1 MPELHYIGISAAFD
15 PYAEVQEPERYT
27 ESGYRCIMDAKA
39 VARYAEQM
47 KNAEYAEAFAK
58 DARQGAD
65 EHPVLHNAAS
75 VVSNALNLPAALDYG
90 KQWARNTFTDDY
102 APIDVNT
109 PEQLMGLY
117 RDTVRDETGKNIE
130 ESLGGGFGGKAASFV
145 YQTGMSWAD
154 SLANM
159 AMSGG
164 NAALSGVLMGS
175 GAMASTVRSAKEKG
189 ASDSQ
194 AMGAGIAAGFFEG
207 RYFGAGPQHHGGIFQ
222 GRCGP
227 CNLRAR
233 L

>member
-1 MPELHYIGISAAFD
+1 M
-15 PYAEVQEPERYT
+15 
-27 ESGYRCIMDAKA
+27 
-39 VARYAEQM
+39 
-47 KNAEYAEAFAK
+47 
-58 DARQGAD
+58 
-65 EHPVLHNAAS
+65 LHNAAS
-75 VVSNALNLPAALDYG
+75 VASNANLPAALDYA

-175 GAMASTVRSAKEKG
+175 GAMAEHGAKRKG
-189 ASDSQ
+189 K
-194 AMGAGIAAGFFEG
+194 G
-207 RYFGAGPQHHGGIFQ
+207 RFRQPGD
-222 GRCGP
+222 GR
-227 CNLRAR
+227 
-233 L
+233 